1 MASWQPP
8 IPSGALYSRPA
19 RDLGPALALLAWC
32 YDAVQR
38 DGCFELQLKE
48 VAHEMDEPYHTVV
61 KWWAKLQAGPF
72 FVGITDKGRSGF
84 RVQFHDDWIEWRIL
98 SSRGT
103 KTVNKFESPD
113 QVIETQQPDPVTE
126 PIEQVSNTAQKLFN
140 DSSITAELPIPVIE
154 NKRNKE
160 DKRQETRVR
169 SVAASA
175 DAPTA
180 QPEKKKRPAKT
191 EPQSPIEVRRAI
203 AKGSQI
209 DLDSGLQKDI
219 IQVNQVAATIWNK
232 LRTPDQALDSVLSD
246 IRACGKWVRN
256 SQHPYKGSDQCMPP
270 SALVRFWPAW
280 KESAK
285 PKTPYLNGHTN
296 GTQAPHDYSQDVS
309 PYSDEYRAQLRAG
322 RVR

>member
-1 MASWQPP
+1 MSNDTMAPDDGWTK
-8 IPSGALYSRPA
+8 IPNAILEHMG
-19 RDLGPALALLAWC
+19 DLGNAELRVLLALLRKTAGHQKERDRVSVSQIADMTGLTSRNAQNAITQLLKDGFIEREQVGKQG
-32 YDAVQR
+32 YAYMVKPYPVGTRITEDANHIPS
-38 DGCFELQLKE
+38 DTISLG
-48 VAHEMDEPYHTVV
+48 DTEPYPVGTRID
-61 KWWAKLQAGPF
+61 AKPYPL
-72 FVGITDKGRSGF
+72 
-84 RVQFHDDWIEWRIL
+84 
-98 SSRGT
+98 GT
-103 KTVNKFESPD
+103 
-113 QVIETQQPDPVTE
+113 TQKKDL
-126 PIEQVSNTAQKLFN
+126 K
-140 DSSITAELPIPVIE
+140 
-154 NKRNKE
+154 KE
-160 DKRQETRVR
+160 EKI
-169 SVAASA
+169 VAASA

>member
-1 MASWQPP
+1 MSDDTMPLDDGWTK
-8 IPSGALYSRPA
+8 IPNALLEHMGE
-19 RDLGPALALLAWC
+19 LGNAELRVLLALLRKTAGHQKERDRVSVSQIADMTGLTSRNAQNAITQLLKDGFIEREQVGKQG
-32 YDAVQR
+32 YAYMVKPYPVGTRITEDANHIPS
-38 DGCFELQLKE
+38 DTISLG
-48 VAHEMDEPYHTVV
+48 DTEPYPVGTRID
-61 KWWAKLQAGPF
+61 AKPYPL
-72 FVGITDKGRSGF
+72 
-84 RVQFHDDWIEWRIL
+84 
-98 SSRGT
+98 GT
-103 KTVNKFESPD
+103 
-113 QVIETQQPDPVTE
+113 TQKKDL
-126 PIEQVSNTAQKLFN
+126 K
-140 DSSITAELPIPVIE
+140 
-154 NKRNKE
+154 KE
-160 DKRQETRVR
+160 EKI
-169 SVAASA
+169 VAASA